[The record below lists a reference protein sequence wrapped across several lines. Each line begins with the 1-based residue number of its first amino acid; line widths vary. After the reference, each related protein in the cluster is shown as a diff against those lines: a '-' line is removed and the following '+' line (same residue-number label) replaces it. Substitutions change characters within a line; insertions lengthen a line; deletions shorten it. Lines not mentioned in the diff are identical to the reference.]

1 MVLLYTRVGLRKQFH
16 YTSVMVWSILVPVSI
31 TESCAY
37 FLNYVAQ
44 AGFEP
49 LILLLPPTEY

>member
-1 MVLLYTRVGLRKQFH
+1 MVLLHTRVGLRKQFR
-16 YTSVMVWSILVPVSI
+16 YTSVIVWSILVSVSI
-31 TESCAY
+31 TKSCAY

-49 LILLLPPTEY
+49 LILLLPEY